1 MSWDA
6 LRESTVARS
15 DDAMTAVVAAIT
27 GVPVATVERPLQ
39 AVRAAHPGR
48 MAARKAER
56 RTAGLLGVQAHAL
69 EEAALDLGRYQW
81 LSEDHKRAI
90 SDCTGWERRDL
101 VRRLVW
107 SRLSEEE
114 RLALRT
120 DAMTRHGHSGAAV
133 HAFDII
139 RRRFN
144 TYSHLVDHGV
154 AARIAS
160 AETDEARR
168 LIREHIWGELDLDTR
183 ENLVSEGMGVIGV
196 IGVETHGIDLLL
208 EELVEYEHLIE
219 PEDVARILSARD
231 VKERRTLVR
240 DLLWSVL
247 DDIERGSLIT
257 RATSR
262 LGRLGYVWIISSI
275 NVRGMKVI
283 LTCA

>member
-6 LRESTVARS
+6 LLESTVKRS

-114 RLALRT
+114 RIALRT

-154 AARIAS
+154 AAQIAG

-168 LIREHIWGELDLDTR
+168 LIREHVWGELDLDTR
-183 ENLVSEGMGVIGV
+183 EHLVSEGMRVIGA
-196 IGVETHGIDLLL
+196 ETHGIDLLL

-231 VKERRTLVR
+231 VKERRKLVR
-240 DLLWSVL
+240 ELLWAVL
-247 DDIERGSLIT
+247 DDIERDSLIT
-257 RATSR
+257 RAARR
-262 LGRLGYVWIISSI
+262 LGRLGYVWLIHSI